1 MSDYVIQRFPR
12 IFSMKKENDSR
23 ISLRY
28 KEVIVVKVTSSND
41 SDTSSLKKLIK
52 SLKMEFYTDS
62 TYFG

>member
-1 MSDYVIQRFPR
+1 
-12 IFSMKKENDSR
+12 MKKENDSR

-28 KEVIVVKVTSSND
+28 KEVIVVKVTNSND